1 MATVIDTGEEHHPSI
16 LVLGLFL
23 ETADDV
29 LIGSL
34 GVSLVDT
41 TIGRLILLHHG
52 TSVWAVLDLRG
63 EGGAIDQRRRPIL
76 LAG

>member
-23 ETADDV
+23 ETADDI

-41 TIGRLILLHHG
+41 AIGRLLLHHG
-52 TSVWAVLDLRG
+52 TSVWTVLDLRG
-63 EGGAIDQRRRPIL
+63 EGRTIDQRC
-76 LAG
+76 

>member
-1 MATVIDTGEEHHPSI
+1 MATVIDTGEEHHPSV

-41 TIGRLILLHHG
+41 TIGRLLLLHHR
-52 TSVWAVLDLRG
+52 TSIWAILNLRG
-63 EGGAIDQRRRPIL
+63 EGRTIDQR
-76 LAG
+76 G